1 MKDTLKYCGALLWNS
16 VCYYK
21 QEVGRF
27 SLNNLKKTPSNQTTL
42 KNSNLTYFPLQL
54 LALYI
59 LIFFYVEVIICIT
72 FYFQIQVKFT

>member
-1 MKDTLKYCGALLWNS
+1 MKDSLKYCGALLWNS

-27 SLNNLKKTPSNQTTL
+27 SLNNLKKTPTNETTL

-54 LALYI
+54 LVLYI
-59 LIFFYVEVIICIT
+59 LIFFLRRSYNMY
-72 FYFQIQVKFT
+72 YFLLSNSS